1 MKLFSATTEQY
12 ASKEKCIKWLNEGG
26 TSLKV
31 SWAEGR
37 SKEQHINIAMYAIY
51 VSMKICFS
59 FFSLQYLKSETQW
72 IWFGREIK
80 CYFFPI
86 RKFCC
91 ESNFKFPLIQQIKW
105 FGCYS
110 ISHYNILS
118 ILSKPVVLTKRE
130 WNG

>member
-1 MKLFSATTEQY
+1 MRLFSATTEQY

-37 SKEQHINIAMYAIY
+37 SKEQHVNIAMYAIY

-80 CYFFPI
+80 CYFFLL
-86 RKFCC
+86 
-91 ESNFKFPLIQQIKW
+91 ESFVVKATLNFHSFNKSNDLVATQ
-105 FGCYS
+105 
-110 ISHYNILS
+110 
-118 ILSKPVVLTKRE
+118 
-130 WNG
+130 